1 MPEVGQNLS
10 HYNLVENIGKGGMGE
25 VFRAKDQKL
34 GRDVAIKVLPEEF
47 ARDTDRVARFQREA
61 KLLASL
67 NHPNIASIYGLE
79 ESDGTHFLVLELI
92 EGDTLGDRIKTG
104 PILVEESLKL
114 AQQIAEALEAAH
126 EKGVIH
132 RDLKP
137 SNIKVTPEGKVKIL
151 DFGLAKAF
159 AGEQEDMILSDSPT
173 ISAAATQKGVIL
185 GTAAYMSPEQ
195 ARGKSVDKRADI
207 WAFGVVLFE
216 MLTGRSLFAGDDISQ
231 TLARVLEREPDFSVL
246 PLDLHPRIR
255 LLLERCLEKAA
266 RNRYGS
272 ISDARVDIE
281 KALADPSGV
290 LVQPVARVDPRRML
304 RAILPWAAAALVL
317 GLIIAGVAVWNLRTP
332 ESRPVMRFDYDLPEG
347 QQLSSSGLPS
357 LAVSPDGKQF
367 VYSTTNG
374 LYLRSVDELT
384 AKLIAGTEG
393 GTQQPFFSPDGKWI
407 GYFSPNDRQL
417 KKIAVIG
424 GVPVTLC
431 QVDQLVG
438 ARWNEDNTIV
448 YGQYPPSPIMLV
460 SANGG
465 TPEDL
470 IKPKPETP
478 LLFFPQILPDGKS
491 VLFTAQTAASSKPR
505 VMVQSLKTGEE
516 KELFAGALAQYLPTG
531 HIVYQ
536 LPNSNNLLA
545 APFDLD
551 NMEIT
556 GGSVPIIEGAE
567 NADFSKSGTLIY
579 IPQPT
584 IAAGPMGASIPGNTL
599 VWVDRQGKVEPLAA
613 EPNQYWYFRIS
624 PDGKRVALS
633 VASASKRDIWVL
645 DVVRETLTRLTFDEG
660 QKLAPIWTPDGK
672 RIVYAVI
679 SVQPMRI
686 CWKAADGTGT
696 VETLGSAT
704 DRSLAPFSWS
714 KDGKTLVLAELTL
727 TPLQMDIAALSMEGD
742 RGKKQLLHEDYDEDY
757 PLISPD
763 GRWMAYQSNESGRY
777 EVYVR
782 PFPDVDRGGK
792 WQISAEGGDS
802 PLWSPD
808 GSELFYRSGESF
820 MAVGVETEPTFN
832 PGKPKVLFRG
842 SYLSAEAPLDHTIWD
857 IHPNGKKFLMIKPPT
872 AAGETEAA
880 RKIIIVTNWFE
891 ELKQRVPV
899 K

>member
-1 MPEVGQNLS
+1 M
-10 HYNLVENIGKGGMGE
+10 IGKILAHYEITSLLGRGGMGE
-25 VFRAKDQKL
+25 VYKAKDQKL
-34 GRDVAIKVLPEEF
+34 GRDVAIKVLPQEF

-104 PILVEESLKL
+104 PIPVEESLKL

-137 SNIKVTPEGKVKIL
+137 SNIKVTPEGKVKVL
-151 DFGLAKAF
+151 DFGLAKAY
-159 AGEQEDMILSDSPT
+159 AGEREDMILSDSPT

-216 MLTGRSLFAGDDISQ
+216 MLTGRSLFAGDDVSQ

-272 ISDARVDIE
+272 INDARVDIE

-290 LVQPVARVDPRRML
+290 LVQAVARVDSRRML

-374 LYLRSVDELT
+374 LYLRSADELT

-417 KKIAVIG
+417 KKIAVNG
-424 GVPVTLC
+424 GVPVALC

-478 LLFFPQILPDGKS
+478 LLIFPQILPDGKS
-491 VLFTAQTAASSKPR
+491 VLFTAQSAAISKPR

-516 KELFAGALAQYLPTG
+516 KELFAGTLAQYLPTG

-536 LPNSNNLLA
+536 LPNSNNLFA

-551 NMEIT
+551 NLEIT

-567 NADFSKSGTLIY
+567 SADFSKSGTLIY

-584 IAAGPMGASIPGNTL
+584 IGAGPMGASAPGNTL
-599 VWVDRQGKVEPLAA
+599 VWVDRQGKEDPLAA
-613 EPNQYWYFRIS
+613 NPNQYWYFRIS

-696 VETLGSAT
+696 VETLVSAP
-704 DRSLAPFSWS
+704 DRSLAPYSWS
-714 KDGKTLVLAELTL
+714 KDGKILVLAELSL
-727 TPLQMDIAALSMEGD
+727 APLQMDIAALSMEGD
-742 RGKKQLLHEDYDEDY
+742 RERKQLLHEDYDEDY

-792 WQISAEGGDS
+792 WQISTEGGDS
-802 PLWSPD
+802 PLWSPN

-832 PGKPKVLFRG
+832 PGKPKVLFKG
-842 SYLSAEAPLDHTIWD
+842 SYLSAEVPLDHTIWD
-857 IHPNGKKFLMIKPPT
+857 IHPNGKKFLMIKPPV
-872 AAGETEAA
+872 AAGEAEAP
-880 RKIIIVTNWFE
+880 RKIIIVTNWIE
-891 ELKQRVPV
+891 ELKRRVPG